1 MRKKAGIQE
10 VLDNSDGSDYE
21 TEQVFKQLRPN
32 AGYKLMDLLTGKVKL
47 PKKKLYKRPPPAQRQ
62 QAPAARVPA
71 KQYKSQASRQNQSA
85 RFFGDTKRA
94 ASQLREPNP
103 LMLINEYR
111 QPSSYAT
118 SNNFHAAL
126 SSKNIV

>member
-47 PKKKLYKRPPPAQRQ
+47 PKKKLYKRPDPA
-62 QAPAARVPA
+62 
-71 KQYKSQASRQNQSA
+71 
-85 RFFGDTKRA
+85 
-94 ASQLREPNP
+94 
-103 LMLINEYR
+103 
-111 QPSSYAT
+111 
-118 SNNFHAAL
+118 
-126 SSKNIV
+126 